1 VNVAEILAGKRVVVC
16 AGSGGV
22 GKTTTAA
29 AVALGM
35 AAGGAK
41 VALVT
46 IDPAKRLAGAL
57 GLDTLDNEPRRV
69 DSRRLAGVT
78 MDGEIWAMMLDPK
91 RTFDDLI
98 DNVAPTAERAAE
110 IKANRIYS
118 QLSTAVAG
126 SQEFTAVSKLY
137 ELSESGRFD
146 LIVLDTPPARNALDF
161 FDAPARLEAFLEGG
175 ALKALLRPTTVG
187 MRLFAKGAA
196 PVLGALRRVTG
207 VDVTTDLATFFALL
221 GGMTDSFGMR
231 ARQVDLLLHAPTTA
245 FLLVTSPQAGP
256 TDDAIAFRRTL
267 ADGGLPFGGAIVNRA
282 HPPLAVAR
290 TDYEPHGVDAG
301 LAELELPGVDATL
314 AAKLAATVSEYVV
327 LAARDAA
334 NIARLRAALDGAP
347 VLLVPEFGDDVDDVH
362 GLVRI
367 HRELFG

>member
-1 VNVAEILAGKRVVVC
+1 MSLAQLLEGKQVVVC
-16 AGSGGV
+16 AGAGGV

-35 AAGGAK
+35 AAQGAK
-41 VALVT
+41 VAVVT

-57 GLDTLDNEPRRV
+57 GLDTLDNDPRRI
-69 DSRRLAGVT
+69 DSGRLAGVA
-78 MDGEIWAMMLDPK
+78 MKGELWAMMLDPK

-98 DNVAPTAERAAE
+98 DSVAPTPERAAE
-110 IKANRIYS
+110 IKANRIYR

-137 ELSESGRFD
+137 ELSQSGRFD

-187 MRLFAKGAA
+187 MRIFAKGAA

-207 VDVTTDLATFFALL
+207 LDITTDLATFFALL
-221 GGMTDSFGMR
+221 GGMTESFGAR
-231 ARQVDLLLHAPTTA
+231 ARHVDGLLHAPTTG
-245 FLLVTSPQAGP
+245 FLLVTSPQAAP
-256 TDDAIAFRRTL
+256 TDDAIRFRRTL
-267 ADGGLPFGGAIVNRA
+267 ADGQMPFSAAIVNRV
-282 HPPLAVAR
+282 HPPVAPA
-290 TDYEPHGVDAG
+290 D
-301 LAELELPGVDATL
+301 LQLPGLEPAL
-314 AAKLAATVSEYVV
+314 AAKVAETLSEYGV
-327 LAARDAA
+327 LADRDAA
-334 NIARLRAALDGAP
+334 NISRLRAALGGSP
-347 VLLVPEFGDDVDDVH
+347 VLLVPELPDDVNDVH

-367 HRELFG
+367 HRELFTR

>member
-1 VNVAEILAGKRVVVC
+1 MSVAEILEGKQVVVC

-22 GKTTTAA
+22 GKTTAAA

-35 AAGGAK
+35 ALGGAK
-41 VALVT
+41 VAVVT
-46 IDPAKRLAGAL
+46 IDPARRLAGAL
-57 GLDTLDNEPRRV
+57 GLDMLDNEPQRI

-78 MDGEIWAMMLDPK
+78 LNGELWAMMLDPK

-98 DNVAPTAERAAE
+98 DSVAPTPERAAE
-110 IKANRIYS
+110 IKANRIYR

-137 ELSESGRFD
+137 DLSQSGRFD

-175 ALKALLRPTTVG
+175 ALKALLRPTSVG

-196 PVLGALRRVTG
+196 PVLGALRKVTG

-221 GGMTDSFGMR
+221 GGMTEIFGKR
-231 ARQVDLLLHAPTTA
+231 ARHVDLLLHAPTTG

-256 TDDAIAFRRTL
+256 TDDAINFRRTL
-267 ADGGLPFGGAIVNRA
+267 AAGQLPFSGAIVNRV
-282 HPPLAVAR
+282 HPPLAPSPADSR
-290 TDYEPHGVDAG
+290 LPGIDPALEQK
-301 LAELELPGVDATL
+301 LAE
-314 AAKLAATVSEYVV
+314 AAAEYGV
-327 LAARDAA
+327 LAARDAV
-334 NIARLRAALDGAP
+334 NIARLTAALDDAP
-347 VLLVPEFGDDVDDVH
+347 VLLVPELEDDVNDVH

-367 HRELFG
+367 HRELFK

>member
-1 VNVAEILAGKRVVVC
+1 VSVAELLEGKQVVVC

-35 AAGGAK
+35 AARGAK
-41 VALVT
+41 VAVVT

-57 GLDTLDNEPRRV
+57 GLDMLDNEPRRI
-69 DSRRLAGVT
+69 DSRRLAGVA
-78 MDGEIWAMMLDPK
+78 MRGELWAMMLDPK

-98 DNVAPTAERAAE
+98 DSVAPTPERAAE
-110 IKANRIYS
+110 IKANRIYR

-137 ELSESGRFD
+137 ELNESGRFD

-207 VDVTTDLATFFALL
+207 MDVTTDLATFFALL
-221 GGMTDSFGMR
+221 GGMTDSFGVR
-231 ARQVDLLLHAPTTA
+231 AAHVEGLLHAQSTG

-256 TDDAIAFRRTL
+256 TQDAISFRRIL
-267 ADGGLPFGGAIVNRA
+267 ADGQLPFSAAIVNRV
-282 HPPLAVAR
+282 HPPLAGG
-290 TDYEPHGVDAG
+290 YSG
-301 LAELELPGVDATL
+301 LPGVDGVL
-314 AAKLAATVSEYVV
+314 AQKLATTLSEYSV
-327 LAARDAA
+327 LAARDEV
-334 NIARLRAALDGAP
+334 NIGLLRAALDGAP
-347 VLLVPEFGDDVDDVH
+347 LLLVPELEDDVNDVH

-367 HRELFG
+367 HRELFER

>member
-1 VNVAEILAGKRVVVC
+1 MSIPEMLSDKQVVVC

-22 GKTTTAA
+22 GKTTAAA

-35 AAGGAK
+35 AAQGAK
-41 VALVT
+41 VAVVT

-69 DSRRLAGVT
+69 DPRRLAGVT
-78 MDGEIWAMMLDPK
+78 INGELWAMMLDPK

-98 DNVAPTAERAAE
+98 ESVAPTPERAAE
-110 IKANRIYS
+110 IKANRIYR

-137 ELSESGRFD
+137 ELSESRRFD

-187 MRLFAKGAA
+187 MRLFAKGAT
-196 PVLGALRRVTG
+196 PVLGALRKVTG
-207 VDVTTDLATFFALL
+207 VDVTSDLATFFALL
-221 GGMTDSFGMR
+221 GGMTDSFSVR
-231 ARQVDLLLHAPTTA
+231 ARHVNQLLHAPTTG

-256 TDDAIAFRRTL
+256 TQDAISFRQTL
-267 ADGGLPFGGAIVNRA
+267 ADGQLPFSGAIVNRV
-282 HPPLAVAR
+282 HPPLTFAPRDV
-290 TDYEPHGVDAG
+290 EP
-301 LAELELPGVDATL
+301 LAIDRAL
-314 AAKLAATVSEYVV
+314 AQKLAATAAEYGVM
-327 LAARDAA
+327 ATRDAA
-334 NIARLRAALDGAP
+334 NITRLRAALDGAP
-347 VLLVPEFGDDVDDVH
+347 VLLVPEFEDDVNDVH

-367 HRELFG
+367 QRELFI

>member
-1 VNVAEILAGKRVVVC
+1 VSVAEILEGKSVVVC

-22 GKTTTAA
+22 GKTTAAA

-35 AAGGAK
+35 AARGAT
-41 VALVT
+41 VAVVT

-57 GLDTLDNEPRRV
+57 GLDMLDNEPRRI

-78 MDGEIWAMMLDPK
+78 MKGELWAMMLDPK

-98 DNVAPTAERAAE
+98 DSVAPTPGRAAE
-110 IKANRIYS
+110 IKANRIYD

-137 ELSESGRFD
+137 ELSQSGRFD

-175 ALKALLRPTTVG
+175 ALKALLRPTTIG
-187 MRLFAKGAA
+187 MRLFAKGAT
-196 PVLGALRRVTG
+196 PILGALRRVTG

-221 GGMTDSFGMR
+221 GGMTDSFGTR
-231 ARQVDLLLHAPTTA
+231 ARHVDVLLHAQTTG
-245 FLLVTSPQAGP
+245 FLLVTSPEAGP
-256 TDDAIAFRRTL
+256 TDDAIKFRATL
-267 ADGGLPFGGAIVNRA
+267 ADGRLPFSGAVVNRV
-282 HPPLAVAR
+282 HPPVTLTDSPLPDVDPALAQKLAK
-290 TDYEPHGVDAG
+290 T
-301 LAELELPGVDATL
+301 LAEYG
-314 AAKLAATVSEYVV
+314 V

-334 NIARLRAALDGAP
+334 NVTRLRAALGDAP
-347 VLLVPEFGDDVDDVH
+347 LLLVPEFEDDLNDVH

-367 HRELFG
+367 HRELFR

>member
-1 VNVAEILAGKRVVVC
+1 VSVAEMLEGKRVVVC

-22 GKTTTAA
+22 GKTTAAA

-35 AAGGAK
+35 AAHGAK
-41 VALVT
+41 VAVVT
-46 IDPAKRLAGAL
+46 IDPAKRLADAL
-57 GLDTLDNEPRRV
+57 GLDTLDNEPRRI
-69 DSRRLAGVT
+69 DSRRLTGVT
-78 MDGEIWAMMLDPK
+78 MDGELWAMMLDPK

-98 DNVAPTAERAAE
+98 DSVAPTPERAAE
-110 IKANRIYS
+110 IKANRIYR

-146 LIVLDTPPARNALDF
+146 LIVLDTPPADNALDF

-187 MRLFAKGAA
+187 MRLFARGAA

-207 VDVTTDLATFFALL
+207 VDVATDLATFFALL
-221 GGMTDSFGMR
+221 GGMTDSFGAR
-231 ARQVDLLLHAPTTA
+231 ARHVDLLLHAPTTG

-256 TDDAIAFRRTL
+256 TQDAINFHRTL
-267 ADGGLPFGGAIVNRA
+267 AEGQLPFSGAIVNRV
-282 HPPLAVAR
+282 HPPVALAL
-290 TDYEPHGVDAG
+290 TDSEPPLPDVDPV
-301 LAELELPGVDATL
+301 LAQ
-314 AAKLAATVSEYVV
+314 KLATTLSEYSV
-327 LAARDAA
+327 LATRDAA
-334 NIARLRAALDGAP
+334 NIERLRAALDAP
-347 VLLVPEFGDDVDDVH
+347 VLLVPEFVDDVNDVH

-367 HRELFG
+367 HRELFT